1 MKTQDFIHQLGLSL
15 KLPDLALDETNVCR
29 VVCDGHP
36 IDFEKLPDSEELF
49 LIAEVCSLPP
59 EGRETLFQ
67 RLLEGNR
74 YGIETTDATL
84 SLDPDQN
91 AIILHRKLDMT
102 RLDYAAF
109 EELLSVFYARL
120 LYWKDLVQATAET
133 SGTSPLEMGPQTG
146 MIRA

>member
-1 MKTQDFIHQLGLSL
+1 MKTQDFIHQLGLAL
-15 KLPDLALDETNVCR
+15 NLPALALDDSNVCR

-59 EGRETLFQ
+59 DGRETLFR

-74 YGIETTDATL
+74 YGIETADATL
-84 SLDPDQN
+84 SLDADQN

-109 EELLSVFYARL
+109 EELLSTFYARL
-120 LYWKDLVQATAET
+120 LYWKDLSQATTEAP
-133 SGTSPLEMGPQTG
+133 GTAPLEAAPLTG